1 MKIFITGIA
10 GFLGS
15 HLADDLLQLGHEV
28 IGVDNLFGG
37 DIENINSNVDF
48 HNADCLDLDRMN
60 KLIKDC
66 DIVYHAA
73 CTAHEGLSV
82 FSPATIVN
90 NTFQITANALSAS
103 IKNNIKR
110 FVLCSSM
117 ARYGSQEK
125 LPFDESMEC
134 KPQDPYGIA
143 KYASELL
150 VENLCTTH
158 NIEYVITVPHN
169 IIGPRQKFD
178 DPYRNVASI
187 MTNRMLQDKPA
198 YIYGDG
204 EQKRCFTFIEDVVSC
219 LREAGLRNGI
229 SGEIIN
235 IGPDS
240 NFITINQLYEKLSNI
255 IKFNKEPIYVK
266 DRPQDVR
273 FATCSA
279 DKAKRLL
286 GFQEKINLDD
296 GLMSLVKWIQDKG
309 PKPFN
314 YHLELEI
321 INEKTPETWVKKL
334 I

>member
-1 MKIFITGIA
+1 M
-10 GFLGS
+10 
-15 HLADDLLQLGHEV
+15 
-28 IGVDNLFGG
+28 
-37 DIENINSNVDF
+37 
-48 HNADCLDLDRMN
+48 
-60 KLIKDC
+60 
-66 DIVYHAA
+66 
-73 CTAHEGLSV
+73 
-82 FSPATIVN
+82 VN
-90 NTFQITANALSAS
+90 NTFQITANVLSAS
-103 IKNNIKR
+103 IKNNIKNL
-110 FVLCSSM
+110 FM
-117 ARYGSQEK
+117 FKYGKIRQSK
-125 LPFDESMEC
+125 NSTDESMEC

-150 VENLCTTH
+150 VENLCATH

-169 IIGPRQKFD
+169 IIGPRQKYD

-266 DRPQDVR
+266 DRPQEVR